1 MKRFLALLLLPAL
14 AVALPAQA
22 QLLPGA
28 AANATAAPTG
38 VQPLDRIVAVVNEDV
53 ILQSRLDDAVHSIQ
67 QQYASQP
74 GQLPPM
80 DVLRKQVLDR
90 LILMKLQLQKAD
102 DQGIRVSDAD
112 VDQAVA
118 EVAQQNKLTPEQLR
132 AQVQQSGEDYAA
144 FRQQLADQLIVQKLH
159 QAVVH
164 DQVSVT
170 DSEIDNLLASPAYKA
185 GEVHL
190 AHIQISIPSG
200 ADAEQIQAAAAKA
213 EAAIKAIQGGMDFK
227 AAAIRYSDAPDA
239 LDGGDLGWRRMDEIP
254 PAFADTVTNM
264 KPGEVS
270 PALRGPTG
278 FHIIKL
284 EGERQPSKQIVTE
297 YHTRQILIKPSEL
310 MSPEQ
315 AHQKAQQ
322 LYNELVNKHADF
334 AQLAK
339 DNSKDD
345 TTANIGGDMGWNPP
359 QTWGTA
365 IAQQLAKMKVNE
377 ISPPFQAGD
386 GWDILQLLGTRQSD
400 LTTQMERDQARQAI
414 GNRKAEQAYDDFL
427 RDIRANA
434 YIHVLVPA
442 LRDDTNT
449 PPAADNGKTS

>member
-1 MKRFLALLLLPAL
+1 MKRFLALLLPAL
-14 AVALPAQA
+14 VLALPAQA
-22 QLLPGA
+22 QLLPSAGT
-28 AANATAAPTG
+28 NAAPAGQT
-38 VQPLDRIVAVVNEDV
+38 QSLDRIVAVVNEDV
-53 ILQSRLDDAVHSIQ
+53 ILQSELDNAVRSIQ

-80 DVLRKQVLDR
+80 NVLQQQVLDR

-102 DQGIRVSDAD
+102 DQGVHVSDAQ

-118 EVAQQNKLTPEQLR
+118 EVAQQNKMSPDQLR
-132 AQVQQSGEDYAA
+132 AEVQRSGEDFGA
-144 FRQQLADQLIVQKLH
+144 FRQQLADQLTVQQLH
-159 QAVVH
+159 QSVVH

-170 DSEIDNLLASPAYKA
+170 DSEIDNLLASPSYKA

-200 ADAEQIQAAAAKA
+200 ADAAAIQAAATKA
-213 EAAIKAIQGGMDFK
+213 EAAINAIKGGMDFN
-227 AAAIRYSDAPDA
+227 AAAIRYSDASDA

-254 PAFADTVTNM
+254 PAFADTVANM
-264 KPGEVS
+264 KPGDVS

-284 EGERQPSKQIVTE
+284 IGQREPSKQIVTE
-297 YHTRQILIKPSEL
+297 YHARQILLKPSEL
-310 MSPEQ
+310 MTPEQ
-315 AHQKAQQ
+315 AQQKAQELYEQ
-322 LYNELVNKHADF
+322 LTTKHSDF
-334 AQLAK
+334 AKLAK

-345 TTANIGGDMGWNPP
+345 TTANLGGDMGWFAKDA
-359 QTWGTA
+359 WGSA
-365 IAQQLAKMKVNE
+365 IAQQLAQLKENQV
-377 ISPPFQAGD
+377 SQPFQTGN

-427 RDIRANA
+427 RDLRANA
-434 YIHVLVPA
+434 FINVLVPA

-449 PPAADNGKTS
+449 PAAS

>member
-1 MKRFLALLLLPAL
+1 MKRFLALLLPAL
-14 AVALPAQA
+14 VLALPAQA
-22 QLLPGA
+22 QLLPSAGT
-28 AANATAAPTG
+28 NAAPAGQT
-38 VQPLDRIVAVVNEDV
+38 QSLDRIVAVVNEDV
-53 ILQSRLDDAVHSIQ
+53 ILQSELDNAVRSIQ

-80 DVLRKQVLDR
+80 NVLQQQVLDR

-102 DQGIRVSDAD
+102 DQGVHVSDAQ

-118 EVAQQNKLTPEQLR
+118 EVAQQNKMSPDQLR
-132 AQVQQSGEDYAA
+132 TEVQRSGEDFGA
-144 FRQQLADQLIVQKLH
+144 FRQQLADQLTVQQLH
-159 QAVVH
+159 QSVVH

-170 DSEIDNLLASPAYKA
+170 DSEIDNLLASPSYKA

-200 ADAEQIQAAAAKA
+200 ADAAAIQAAATKA
-213 EAAIKAIQGGMDFK
+213 EAAINAIKGGMDFN
-227 AAAIRYSDAPDA
+227 AAAIRYSDASDA

-254 PAFADTVTNM
+254 PAFADTVANM
-264 KPGEVS
+264 KPGDVS

-284 EGERQPSKQIVTE
+284 IGQREPSKQIVTE
-297 YHTRQILIKPSEL
+297 YHARQILLKPSEL
-310 MSPEQ
+310 MTPEQ
-315 AHQKAQQ
+315 AQQKAQELYEQ
-322 LYNELVNKHADF
+322 LTTKHADF
-334 AQLAK
+334 AKLAK

-345 TTANIGGDMGWNPP
+345 TTANLGGDMGWFAKDA
-359 QTWGTA
+359 WGSA
-365 IAQQLAKMKVNE
+365 IAQQLAQLKENQV
-377 ISPPFQAGD
+377 SQPFQTGN

-427 RDIRANA
+427 RDLRANA
-434 YIHVLVPA
+434 FINVLVPA

-449 PPAADNGKTS
+449 PAAP